1 MIQPK
6 LFIDTGKIDQS
17 TGLTVSN
24 WQSADLSDKV
34 SIVLKDSIKK
44 AKDVAKVFTTYTN
57 PFKLP
62 ASKTNNII
70 FKRFSNNKVFDGYD
84 PRRKY
89 DARIQLN
96 GVDYKKG
103 YIKLNGVDLQ
113 DNLPT
118 QYNIQFFG
126 ELISLKDTLSES
138 KLRDLT
144 GLDKYSF
151 PFDTET
157 VKIGAEQ
164 GFNVVVND
172 GLGLRQIVLVS
183 VTAAS
188 SVTGTINLVLNGVSN
203 EITVSANVSRP
214 EIAGEI
220 VYQVNGINGYSASQN
235 GRIVAIIADT
245 DGLESAPSV
254 SVGTATGFTAIT
266 SIFRAG
272 STTAQDDSTVDIIG
286 SDTGM
291 IKFPLLSHTR
301 GFEYDRVEG
310 QVGNL
315 HQGFHRIYS
324 AEENA
329 ANRSLLDHPEDLL
342 SKFDLK
348 PAIRIPYI
356 FQAIED
362 TFSTIRFNKDWLFG
376 TNGQGASPV
385 EELYLWLH
393 RSKGSI
399 DDGTTSVYRRQIR
412 SNGAGESL
420 NEMTLISIDDN
431 DNRPFI
437 VEQPAIP
444 QELGSQRYLVN
455 IGLFAAAV
463 DGDISV
469 TIDFYKNGVSEKI
482 DTYTEKVQATVGGEF
497 NSNTTF
503 QPISAGYHYFEVTI
517 TAESKVLSYA
527 PLITITEQVLTG
539 FPLRWQDSTSGSDY
553 GAAGVG
559 HILRGVLGI
568 PIPCGIVN
576 TLPNLNP
583 SLLMPDYKVIDFL
596 SDLFKMFNLVAYEQ
610 VQEDGSYKINIESYD
625 NYINTG
631 IKYDITQYIDI
642 AKSSVER
649 ISPFSTV
656 EYKFSDPKT
665 FLAINQKEITGDS
678 FGNASFNVDSFSEG
692 SDSSNSLLFD
702 GGKYSVDLKLEKL
715 MYERIVDSGGVT
727 TDIQWGWM
735 VNGNKTNVPEPVL
748 GDPLYMFTNRR
759 NIGFPNSNA
768 TPIAWGGD
776 TSGVDSQYFIMPSNV
791 SSFSNQS
798 LHFNA
803 EYNEYNSQLNDE
815 SLFNNF
821 HRNHIKSIYSPFA
834 KKIKVS
840 AFLPPL
846 IFNRLRLNSSIM
858 IDNIVYFIDEMD
870 INVTTSRVKFSLL
883 RTTDITTS
891 YQGKDATGLNWEDEA
906 LEWELQSKVWD
917 AYGDAA
923 RQVTASIF
931 YTRVTLDG
939 GIVES
944 EESIEIK
951 LNV

>member
-6 LFIDTGKIDQS
+6 LFIDTGKIDQT
-17 TGLTVSN
+17 TGLVVSN

-34 SIVLKDSIKK
+34 NIVLKDSIKK
-44 AKDVAKVFTTYTN
+44 AKDVGKVFTTYTN

-70 FKRFSNNKVFDGYD
+70 FKRFSNNKVFDGFD

-89 DARIQLN
+89 SAKIQLN

-103 YIKLNGVDLQ
+103 YIKLNGVDLK
-113 DNLPT
+113 DNLPM

-126 ELISLKDTLSES
+126 ELVSLKDTLLGS
-138 KLRDLT
+138 KLKDLT

-164 GFNVVVND
+164 GFNVVVNG
-172 GLGLRQIVLVS
+172 GLGLRQISLLTTSTAPTVSGEAIDLSLNGITYPITLSANIS
-183 VTAAS
+183 VT
-188 SVTGTINLVLNGVSN
+188 
-203 EITVSANVSRP
+203 EITT
-214 EIAGEI
+214 EIC
-220 VYQVNGINGYSASQN
+220 YQVNTIDGYSATPN
-235 GRIVAIIADT
+235 GRIAAIIADT
-245 DGLESAPSV
+245 DGLQTNTTVA
-254 SVGTATGFTAIT
+254 VGTATGYVGTAST
-266 SIFRAG
+266 YRAG
-272 STTAQDDSTVDIIG
+272 STVAQDSSVIDIVS
-286 SDTGM
+286 SDVGM

-301 GFEYDRVEG
+301 GFEYDRVSG
-310 QVGNL
+310 QVGSF
-315 HQGFHRIYS
+315 HEGFHRLYS
-324 AEENA
+324 AEENS
-329 ANRSLLDHPEDLL
+329 ANRPLTDADLL
-342 SKFDLK
+342 SRFDLK

-362 TFSTIRFNKDWLFG
+362 TFSNINFDKDWLFG
-376 TNGQGASPV
+376 VNGQGASPV

-393 RSKGSI
+393 RNKGSI

-420 NEMTLISIDDN
+420 NEMTLITTD

-444 QELGSQRYLVN
+444 QELDSQRYLVN
-455 IGLFAAAV
+455 IGIFGAAAA
-463 DGDISV
+463 GEISV
-469 TIDFYKNGVSEKI
+469 TIDFYKNGVSEKVG
-482 DTYTEKVQATVGGEF
+482 TYTEKIQAIAGNEF
-497 NSNTTF
+497 NTNTIF
-503 QPISAGYHYFEVTI
+503 QPISTGHHYFEVTI

-527 PLITITEQVLTG
+527 PLITIQEQKLSLVPFFWYG
-539 FPLRWQDSTSGSDY
+539 VTSGTHY
-553 GAAGVG
+553 GAAGEG
-559 HILRGVLGI
+559 YLFSGFLGI
-568 PIPCGIVN
+568 PIPCGLVS

-596 SDLFKMFNLVAYEQ
+596 SDLFKMFNLVAHEQ

-631 IKYDITQYIDI
+631 TKYDITQYIDI

-649 ISPFSTV
+649 ISPFSNI
-656 EYKFSDPKT
+656 EYKFADPKT
-665 FLAINQKEITGDS
+665 FLAINQKELTGDS
-678 FGNASFNVDSFSEG
+678 FGNVSFNVDSFSEG

-702 GGKYSVDLKLEKL
+702 GGKYSVDLKLEKM
-715 MYERIVDSGGVT
+715 MYERMVDSGGLN

-735 VNGNKTNVPEPVL
+735 VDGNKENVPEPVL
-748 GDPLYMFTNRR
+748 GKPLYMFTNRR
-759 NIGFPNSNA
+759 NIGIPNANA
-768 TPIAWGGD
+768 TPIAWGD
-776 TSGVDSQYFIMPSNV
+776 DDSGLDSNYFVMPSNI
-791 SSFSNQS
+791 STLSNQS

-803 EYNEYNSQLNDE
+803 EYDEYTTQLNDE

-870 INVTTSRVKFSLL
+870 INITTSKVKFSLL
-883 RTTDITTS
+883 RTTDITIS
-891 YQGKDATGLNWEDEA
+891 YQGKDAEGVNWEDEA
-906 LEWELQSKVWD
+906 LEWELETKDWD
-917 AYGDAA
+917 
-923 RQVTASIF
+923 S
-931 YTRVTLDG
+931 
-939 GIVES
+939 
-944 EESIEIK
+944 
-951 LNV
+951 

>member
-6 LFIDTGKIDQS
+6 LFIDTGKIDQT
-17 TGLTVSN
+17 TGLVVSN

-34 SIVLKDSIKK
+34 NIVLKDSIKK
-44 AKDVAKVFTTYTN
+44 AKDVGKVFTTYTN

-70 FKRFSNNKVFDGYD
+70 FKRFSNNKVFDGFD

-89 DARIQLN
+89 SAKIQLN

-103 YIKLNGVDLQ
+103 YIKLNGVDLK
-113 DNLPT
+113 DNLPM

-126 ELISLKDTLSES
+126 ELVSLKDTLLGS
-138 KLRDLT
+138 KLKDLT

-164 GFNVVVND
+164 GFNVVVNG
-172 GLGLRQIVLVS
+172 GLGLRQISLLTTSTAPTVSGEAIDLSLNGITYPITLSANIS
-183 VTAAS
+183 VT
-188 SVTGTINLVLNGVSN
+188 
-203 EITVSANVSRP
+203 EITT
-214 EIAGEI
+214 EIC
-220 VYQVNGINGYSASQN
+220 YQVNTIDGYSATPN
-235 GRIVAIIADT
+235 GRIAAIIADT
-245 DGLESAPSV
+245 DGLQTNTTVA
-254 SVGTATGFTAIT
+254 VGTATGYVGTAST
-266 SIFRAG
+266 YRAG
-272 STTAQDDSTVDIIG
+272 STVAQDSSVIDIVS
-286 SDTGM
+286 SDVGM

-301 GFEYDRVEG
+301 GFEYDRVSG
-310 QVGNL
+310 QVGSF
-315 HQGFHRIYS
+315 HEGFHRLYS
-324 AEENA
+324 AEENS
-329 ANRSLLDHPEDLL
+329 ANRPLTDADLL
-342 SKFDLK
+342 SRFDLK

-362 TFSTIRFNKDWLFG
+362 TFSNINFDKDWLFG
-376 TNGQGASPV
+376 VNGQGASPV

-393 RSKGSI
+393 RNKGSI

-420 NEMTLISIDDN
+420 NEMTLITTD

-444 QELGSQRYLVN
+444 QELDSQRYLVN
-455 IGLFAAAV
+455 IGIFGAAAA
-463 DGDISV
+463 GEISV
-469 TIDFYKNGVSEKI
+469 TIDFYKNGVSEKVG
-482 DTYTEKVQATVGGEF
+482 TYTEKIQAIAGNEF
-497 NSNTTF
+497 NTNTIF
-503 QPISAGYHYFEVTI
+503 QPISTGHHYFEVTI

-527 PLITITEQVLTG
+527 PLITIQEQKLSLVPFFWYG
-539 FPLRWQDSTSGSDY
+539 VTSGTHY
-553 GAAGVG
+553 GAAGEG
-559 HILRGVLGI
+559 YLFSGFLGI
-568 PIPCGIVN
+568 PTPCGLVS

-596 SDLFKMFNLVAYEQ
+596 SDLFKMFNLVAHEQ

-631 IKYDITQYIDI
+631 TKYDITQYIDI

-649 ISPFSTV
+649 ISPFSNI
-656 EYKFSDPKT
+656 EYKFADPKT
-665 FLAINQKEITGDS
+665 FLAINQKELTGDS
-678 FGNASFNVDSFSEG
+678 FGNVSFNVDSFSEG

-702 GGKYSVDLKLEKL
+702 GGKYSVDLKLEKM
-715 MYERIVDSGGVT
+715 MYERMVDSGGLN

-735 VNGNKTNVPEPVL
+735 VDGNKENVPEPVL
-748 GDPLYMFTNRR
+748 GKPLYMFTNRR
-759 NIGFPNSNA
+759 NIGIPNANA
-768 TPIAWGGD
+768 TPIAWGD
-776 TSGVDSQYFIMPSNV
+776 DDSGLDSNYFVMPSNI
-791 SSFSNQS
+791 STLSNQS

-803 EYNEYNSQLNDE
+803 EYDEYTTQLNDE

-870 INVTTSRVKFSLL
+870 INITTSKVKFSLL
-883 RTTDITTS
+883 RTTDITIS
-891 YQGKDATGLNWEDEA
+891 YQGKDAEGVNWEDEA
-906 LEWELQSKVWD
+906 LEWELETKDWD
-917 AYGDAA
+917 
-923 RQVTASIF
+923 S
-931 YTRVTLDG
+931 
-939 GIVES
+939 
-944 EESIEIK
+944 
-951 LNV
+951 